1 MLEYLTP
8 GVYVEDISSGLQP
21 IAAVPTATVALVG
34 ATPRGPLNEP
44 VVVKSHA
51 DYREIFDPAPT
62 SSPVSLAAHLFFVN
76 GGRKAV
82 VVRVTSAD
90 RRGKSR
96 ANSKNVIGD
105 ADARTGIHALRDGEP
120 LGLLLTPDAA
130 EMSGSEVKAIAKE
143 VVKFCEEHRVF
154 YILDLPRQAR
164 SKRGRIRAVADWA
177 KQSGTLRH
185 PNAAVYF
192 PRISISDPSGKP
204 GSVLVSP
211 SGAIAGVYARTD
223 AERGVWKAPAGLE
236 ARLHGVEETE
246 MELTDEEMNLLQQ
259 TSINPLRRFQERRI
273 VPWGARTFEPTESN
287 SEWRYIPVRRLALFI
302 EESLY
307 QGLAWAVFEPNGDPL
322 WAQIRLAA
330 SSFMNQLFRA
340 GAFQGAS
347 LREAYFVKCSRE
359 TMTESD
365 IQAGRLVMIVGF
377 APLKPAEFV
386 ILRIQ
391 MKVTQ

>member
-1 MLEYLTP
+1 MPEYPTP

-21 IAAVPTATVALVG
+21 IAAVPTATVAFVG
-34 ATPRGPLNEP
+34 ATPHGPLNEP

-236 ARLHGVEETE
+236 ARLHGVEGTE
-246 MELTDEEMNLLQQ
+246 IELTDEEMNLLQQ

>member
-1 MLEYLTP
+1 MPEYLTP

-21 IAAVPTATVALVG
+21 IAAVPTATVAFVG
-34 ATPRGPLNEP
+34 ATPHGPLNEP

-130 EMSGSEVKAIAKE
+130 EMSGSEVKAIAKG

>member
-211 SGAIAGVYARTD
+211 SGAVAGVYARTD